1 MIIHGIICPKCKDFI
16 FSRAGH
22 DFHQCSCGDVFID
35 GGFDYMRYGGMEGL
49 VLKEIELDVTEKE
62 LYEDWAKG
70 IDKYGLIKNFQLL
83 VKETI
88 EKVEKCQTE

>member
-1 MIIHGIICPKCKDFI
+1 MKIRGIVCPHCKDFI
-16 FSRAGH
+16 FSRARH
-22 DFHQCSCGDVFID
+22 DFHSCSCGETVID
-35 GGFDYMRYGGMEGL
+35 GGFDYIRYGSLEEL
-49 VLKEIELDVTEKE
+49 SVKEIELDATKEE
-62 LYEDWAKG
+62 LYNDWARG